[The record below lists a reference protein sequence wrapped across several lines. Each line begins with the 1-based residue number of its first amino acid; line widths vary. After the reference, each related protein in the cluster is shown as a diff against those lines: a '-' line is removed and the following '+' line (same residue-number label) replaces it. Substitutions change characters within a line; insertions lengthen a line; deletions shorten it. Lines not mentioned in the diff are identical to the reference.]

1 MLSLTK
7 SNLNPT
13 KDTVHE
19 NNTKVIYNSANE
31 KNLYTENSSLF
42 LFLFKL
48 FKNNAILKN
57 NIH

>member
-1 MLSLTK
+1 MSSLTK

-13 KDTVHE
+13 KDTAHE

-31 KNLYTENSSLF
+31 KNLYTENSF
-42 LFLFKL
+42 FFGFLFKL
-48 FKNNAILKN
+48 FKNYAILKN